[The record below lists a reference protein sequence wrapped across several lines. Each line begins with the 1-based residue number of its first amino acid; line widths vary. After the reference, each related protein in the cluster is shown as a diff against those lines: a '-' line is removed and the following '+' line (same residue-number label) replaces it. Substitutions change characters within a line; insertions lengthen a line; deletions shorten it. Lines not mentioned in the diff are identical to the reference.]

1 MKDTLIKILKLVVP
15 IGIGLY
21 LTWYFVSNLTDK
33 DIVDIKSSFVEA
45 NYFWVAL
52 SLVLAFLS
60 HFSRAYRWLFVLE
73 PMGYKPKLINSY
85 HAVMSGY
92 IINYTV
98 PRSGEVARAG
108 LMATYEDIPFE
119 KGFATIVAE
128 RVIDMLM
135 FLIIFFI
142 SGLLQVNADEISS
155 ITQQDGE
162 PSYLIWYILGGMF
175 IFGIIG
181 LLFYLKHAK
190 LRSFV
195 NAKLLGFLE
204 GLKAIWTMKKK
215 WAFLGHTIF
224 IWTCYVGMIW
234 VSAQAFPQTADMP
247 IGCVFAAF
255 VVGAAAI
262 GATPGGLGLYPLWIT
277 GALLVYNIDFKAF
290 GAFMWVTQTALIVV
304 LGLLSLFL
312 IQRQPKSIQVNQHDQ
327 ENGVHPG

>member
-1 MKDTLIKILKLVVP
+1 MKDQLIKILKLVVP

-21 LTWYFVSNLTDK
+21 LTWYFLAGLSEK
-33 DIVDIKSSFVEA
+33 DIQEIKNSFREA
-45 NYFWVAL
+45 NYFWVVL
-52 SLVLAFLS
+52 SLLLAFLS

-108 LMATYEDIPFE
+108 LMATYEKIPFE

-128 RVIDMLM
+128 RVIDLLM
-135 FLIIFFI
+135 FMIVFFI
-142 SGLLQVNADEISS
+142 SGLLQVNSKEINS

-162 PSYLIWYILGGMF
+162 PSYTIWYILGGMF
-175 IFGIIG
+175 ILGIIG
-181 LLFYLKHAK
+181 LIIYFKNQK
-190 LRSFV
+190 VKTFV
-195 NAKLLGFLE
+195 NEKLLGFLE

-215 WAFLGHTIF
+215 WAFIAHTIF

-234 VSAQAFPQTADMP
+234 VSAQAFPQTQDMP
-247 IGCVFAAF
+247 IGCIFAAF

-277 GALLVYNIDFKAF
+277 GALMAYGIDFKAF
-290 GAFMWVTQTALIVV
+290 GAFMWVTQTGLLVV

-312 IQRQPKSIQVNQHDQ
+312 IQRQPKLAQAT
-327 ENGVHPG
+327 ENE

>member
-1 MKDTLIKILKLVVP
+1 MKDRIIKILKIVVP

-21 LTWYFVSNLTDK
+21 LTWYFIDGMSEK
-33 DIVDIKSSFVEA
+33 DVEDVKNA
-45 NYFWVAL
+45 FREADYAWVAL
-52 SLVLAFLS
+52 SLVIMFLS

-73 PMGYKPKLINSY
+73 PLGYKPKLVNSY
-85 HAVMSGY
+85 HSVMSGY

-128 RVIDMLM
+128 RVIDLVM
-135 FLIIFFI
+135 FAIVFFI
-142 SGLLQVNADEISS
+142 SGLLQVNNDEIKS
-155 ITQQDGE
+155 ITERDGE

-175 IFGIIG
+175 LFGVIG
-181 LLFYLKHAK
+181 LIIYLKNQKVKNFINEK
-190 LRSFV
+190 LR
-195 NAKLLGFLE
+195 GFLE

-215 WAFLGHTIF
+215 WAFIGHTIF
-224 IWTCYVGMIW
+224 IWACYVGAIW
-234 VSAQAFPQTADMP
+234 VTAQAFPQTKDMP
-247 IGCVFAAF
+247 IGLVFAAF

-277 GALLVYNIDFKAF
+277 GALAAYGIEFKAF
-290 GAFMWVTQTALIVV
+290 GAFAWVTQTGLLVV

-312 IQRQPKSIQVNQHDQ
+312 IQRKPKLRTESKNDQ
-327 ENGVHPG
+327 

>member
-1 MKDTLIKILKLVVP
+1 MKDQLIKILKIVIP

-21 LTWYFVSNLTDK
+21 LTWYFIAGLSEK
-33 DIVDIKSSFVEA
+33 DIQDIKDSFREA
-45 NYFWVAL
+45 NYFWVVL
-52 SLVLAFLS
+52 SLILMFLS

-92 IINYTV
+92 VINYTV

-128 RVIDMLM
+128 RVIDLLM
-135 FLIIFFI
+135 FAIVFFI
-142 SGLLQVNADEISS
+142 SGLLQVNNDEISS
-155 ITQQDGE
+155 ITEQDGE

-175 IFGIIG
+175 ILGIIG
-181 LLFYLKHAK
+181 LVIYFKNQKLKK
-190 LRSFV
+190 FV
-195 NAKLLGFLE
+195 NEKLLGFWE

-215 WAFLGHTIF
+215 WAFIGHTVF
-224 IWTCYVGMIW
+224 IWSCYIASIW
-234 VSAQAFPQTADMP
+234 LTAQAFPQTEGMS
-247 IGCVFAAF
+247 IGLVFAAF

-277 GALLVYNIDFKAF
+277 GALMAYGIDFKAF
-290 GAFMWVTQTALIVV
+290 GAFMWVTQTGLLVV

-312 IQRQPKSIQVNQHDQ
+312 IQRQPKRISANKNDQ
-327 ENGVHPG
+327 

>member
-1 MKDTLIKILKLVVP
+1 MKDQLIKILKIVVP

-21 LTWYFVSNLTDK
+21 LTWYFLAGLSEK
-33 DIVDIKSSFVEA
+33 EIQEIKNSFSEA
-45 NYFWVAL
+45 NYFWVVL
-52 SLVLAFLS
+52 SLILAFLS
-60 HFSRAYRWLFVLE
+60 HLSRAYRWLFVLE

-108 LMATYEDIPFE
+108 LMATYEKIPFE

-128 RVIDMLM
+128 RVVDLM
-135 FLIIFFI
+135 MFAIVFFI
-142 SGLLQVNADEISS
+142 SGLLQVNSKEISS
-155 ITQQDGE
+155 ITQRDGE
-162 PSYLIWYILGGMF
+162 PSYMIWYILGGMF
-175 IFGIIG
+175 ILGIIG
-181 LLFYLKHAK
+181 LIIYFKNQK
-190 LRSFV
+190 VKSFV
-195 NAKLLGFLE
+195 NEKLIGFWE

-215 WAFLGHTIF
+215 WAFIAHTVF

-234 VSAQAFPQTADMP
+234 VSAQAFPQTQDMP
-247 IGCVFAAF
+247 IGCIFAAF

-277 GALLVYNIDFKAF
+277 GALMAYGIDFKAF
-290 GAFMWVTQTALIVV
+290 GAFMWVTQTGLLVV

-312 IQRQPKSIQVNQHDQ
+312 IQRQPKLTPDE
-327 ENGVHPG
+327 END

>member
-1 MKDTLIKILKLVVP
+1 M
-15 IGIGLY
+15 
-21 LTWYFVSNLTDK
+21 TWYFIAGLSSK
-33 DIVDIKSSFVEA
+33 DINDIKTSFREA

-60 HFSRAYRWLFVLE
+60 HLSRAYRWLFVLE

-92 IINYTV
+92 VINYTV
-98 PRSGEVARAG
+98 PRAGEVARAG
-108 LMATYEDIPFE
+108 LMATYEKIPME

-142 SGLLQVNADEISS
+142 SGLLQVNAKEISN

-162 PSYLIWYILGGMF
+162 QSFLIWYIVGAFLVLGF
-175 IFGIIG
+175 IG
-181 LLFYLKHAK
+181 LFIYVKNPKLKK
-190 LRSFV
+190 FV
-195 NAKLLGFLE
+195 NEKLLGFWE
-204 GLKAIWTMKKK
+204 GLRAIWTMKKK
-215 WAFLGHTIF
+215 WAFLAHTIF
-224 IWTCYVGMIW
+224 IWGCYVGMIW
-234 VSAQAFPQTADMP
+234 VSAQAFPQTENLP
-247 IGCVFAAF
+247 IGCIFAMF

-277 GALLVYNIDFKAF
+277 GALAAYDIDFKAF
-290 GAFMWVTQTALIVV
+290 GAFMWVTQTGLIVI

-312 IQRQPKSIQVNQHDQ
+312 IQRQPKLNQEVSDDQ
-327 ENGVHPG
+327 

>member
-1 MKDTLIKILKLVVP
+1 MKDQLIKILKIVVP

-21 LTWYFVSNLTDK
+21 LTWYFIDGLSEK
-33 DIVDIKSSFVEA
+33 DIQDIKDSFREA
-45 NYFWVAL
+45 DYFWVAL
-52 SLVLAFLS
+52 SLILMFLS

-73 PMGYKPKLINSY
+73 PMGYKPRLVNSY
-85 HAVMSGY
+85 HAVMAGY

-128 RVIDMLM
+128 RVIDLLM
-135 FLIIFFI
+135 FAIVFFI
-142 SGLLQVNADEISS
+142 SGLLQVNNDEIKN

-162 PSYLIWYILGGMF
+162 SSNIIWYILGGMVVL
-175 IFGIIG
+175 GLIG
-181 LLFYLKHAK
+181 LIIFFKNK
-190 LRSFV
+190 KVKSFV
-195 NAKLLGFLE
+195 NEKLLGFWE

-215 WAFLGHTIF
+215 WAFLGHTVF
-224 IWTCYVGMIW
+224 IWSCYVGSLW
-234 VSAQAFPQTADMP
+234 VTAQAFPQTENMT
-247 IGCVFAAF
+247 IGLVFAAF

-277 GALLVYNIDFKAF
+277 AALAAYGIEFKAF
-290 GAFMWVTQTALIVV
+290 GAFAWVTQTGLLVV

-312 IQRQPKSIQVNQHDQ
+312 IQRQPKQNTAKGNDQ
-327 ENGVHPG
+327 

>member
-1 MKDTLIKILKLVVP
+1 MKDQLIKILKIVVP

-21 LTWYFVSNLTDK
+21 LTWYFIDGMSPK
-33 DIVDIKSSFVEA
+33 DIEDIKTSFRDA
-45 NYFWVAL
+45 NYFWVVL
-52 SLVLAFLS
+52 SLIIMFLS

-128 RVIDMLM
+128 RVIDLLM
-135 FLIIFFI
+135 FAIVFFI
-142 SGLLQVNADEISS
+142 SGVLQVNNDEIKNITEQEGESS
-155 ITQQDGE
+155 N
-162 PSYLIWYILGGMF
+162 LIWYILAGMF
-175 IFGIIG
+175 VLGLIG
-181 LLFYLKHAK
+181 LIIYLKNQK
-190 LRSFV
+190 VKKFV
-195 NAKLLGFLE
+195 NEKLLGFWE

-215 WAFLGHTIF
+215 WAFLGHTVF
-224 IWTCYVGMIW
+224 IWSCYVVSIW
-234 VSAQAFPQTADMP
+234 VIAQAFPQTQDMP
-247 IGCVFAAF
+247 IGLVFAAF

-277 GALLVYNIDFKAF
+277 GALAAYGYDFKAF
-290 GAFMWVTQTALIVV
+290 GAFAWVTQTGLLVV

-312 IQRQPKSIQVNQHDQ
+312 IQRQPKQNTAPNNDQ
-327 ENGVHPG
+327 

>member
-1 MKDTLIKILKLVVP
+1 MKNNLIKILKIVVP

-21 LTWYFVSNLTDK
+21 LTWYFIAGLSSK
-33 DIVDIKSSFVEA
+33 DINDIKTSFREA

-60 HFSRAYRWLFVLE
+60 HLSRAYRWLFVLE

-92 IINYTV
+92 VINYTV
-98 PRSGEVARAG
+98 PRAGEVARAG
-108 LMATYEDIPFE
+108 LMATYEKIPME

-142 SGLLQVNADEISS
+142 SGLLQVNAKEISN

-162 PSYLIWYILGGMF
+162 QSFLIWYIVGAFLVLGF
-175 IFGIIG
+175 IG
-181 LLFYLKHAK
+181 LFIYVKNPKLKK
-190 LRSFV
+190 FV
-195 NAKLLGFLE
+195 NEKLLGFWE
-204 GLKAIWTMKKK
+204 GLRAIWTMKKK
-215 WAFLGHTIF
+215 WAFLAHTIF
-224 IWTCYVGMIW
+224 IWGCYVGMIW
-234 VSAQAFPQTADMP
+234 VSAQAFPQTENLP
-247 IGCVFAAF
+247 IGCIFAMF

-277 GALLVYNIDFKAF
+277 GALAAYDIDFKAF
-290 GAFMWVTQTALIVV
+290 GAFMWVTQTGLIVV

-312 IQRQPKSIQVNQHDQ
+312 IQRQPKLNQEVSDDQ
-327 ENGVHPG
+327 

>member
-1 MKDTLIKILKLVVP
+1 MKSTLIKILKIVLP
-15 IGIGLY
+15 IGLGLY
-21 LTWYFVSNLTDK
+21 LTWYFINGLSEK
-33 DIVDIKSSFVEA
+33 DVQDIKDSFSEA
-45 NYFWVAL
+45 NYFWVVL
-52 SLVLAFLS
+52 SLILAFLS

-128 RVIDMLM
+128 RVIDLM
-135 FLIIFFI
+135 MFAIVFFI
-142 SGLLQVNADEISS
+142 SGLLQVNSEEIQN
-155 ITQQDGE
+155 ITKQDGE
-162 PSYLIWYILGGMF
+162 TSYMIWYILGGMF
-175 IFGIIG
+175 ILGIIG
-181 LLFYLKHAK
+181 LIVYFKNQK
-190 LRSFV
+190 VKSFV
-195 NAKLLGFLE
+195 NEKLLGFWE

-215 WAFLGHTIF
+215 WAFLGHTVF

-234 VSAQAFPQTADMP
+234 VSAQAFPQTENMS
-247 IGCVFAAF
+247 IGLVFAAF

-277 GALLVYNIDFKAF
+277 GALMAYGIDFKAF
-290 GAFMWVTQTALIVV
+290 GAFMWVTQTGLLVV

-312 IQRQPKSIQVNQHDQ
+312 IQRQPKLTPDKKNDQ
-327 ENGVHPG
+327 

>member
-1 MKDTLIKILKLVVP
+1 MKDKLIKILKIALP
-15 IGIGLY
+15 IGVGLY
-21 LTWYFVSNLTDK
+21 LTWYFISGLSEK
-33 DIVDIKSSFVEA
+33 DIQDIKDSFKEA
-45 NYFWVAL
+45 NYFWVVL
-52 SLVLAFLS
+52 SLILAFLS

-128 RVIDMLM
+128 RVIDLM
-135 FLIIFFI
+135 MFAIIFFI
-142 SGLLQVNADEISS
+142 SGLLQVNADEING
-155 ITQQDGE
+155 ITEQDGE

-181 LLFYLKHAK
+181 LVIYFKNQKLKK
-190 LRSFV
+190 FV
-195 NAKLLGFLE
+195 NEKLLGFWE

-215 WAFLGHTIF
+215 WAFIAHTIF
-224 IWTCYVGMIW
+224 IWSCYVGMIW

-247 IGCVFAAF
+247 IGLVFAAF

-277 GALLVYNIDFKAF
+277 GALMAYGIDFKAF
-290 GAFMWVTQTALIVV
+290 GAFMWVTQTGLLVV

-312 IQRQPKSIQVNQHDQ
+312 IQRQPKRISADKNDQ
-327 ENGVHPG
+327 

>member
-1 MKDTLIKILKLVVP
+1 LKDQLIKILKLVVP
-15 IGIGLY
+15 IGVGLY
-21 LTWYFVSNLTDK
+21 LTWYFISGLSEK
-33 DIVDIKSSFVEA
+33 DIQDIKDSFREA

-52 SLVLAFLS
+52 SLILMFLS

-73 PMGYKPKLINSY
+73 PMGYKPKLVNSY
-85 HAVMSGY
+85 HSVMSGY

-128 RVIDMLM
+128 RVVDLLM
-135 FLIIFFI
+135 FAIIFFI
-142 SGLLQVNADEISS
+142 SGLLQVNNDEIKN
-155 ITQQDGE
+155 ITEQDGE

-181 LLFYLKHAK
+181 LIVYLKNQK
-190 LRSFV
+190 VKSFV
-195 NAKLLGFLE
+195 NEKLLGFWE

-215 WAFLGHTIF
+215 WAFIAHTIF
-224 IWTCYVGMIW
+224 IWSCYVGSIW
-234 VSAQAFPQTADMP
+234 VTAQAFPQTADMP
-247 IGCVFAAF
+247 IGLVFAAF

-277 GALLVYNIDFKAF
+277 GALMAYGIDFKAF
-290 GAFMWVTQTALIVV
+290 GAFMWVTQTGLLVV

-312 IQRQPKSIQVNQHDQ
+312 IQRQPKQTTDVKS
-327 ENGVHPG
+327 EE

>member
-1 MKDTLIKILKLVVP
+1 MKDQLIKILKIVVP

-21 LTWYFVSNLTDK
+21 LTWYFIAGLSEK
-33 DIVDIKSSFVEA
+33 DIQDIKNSFRDA

-52 SLVLAFLS
+52 SLLLAFLS

-108 LMATYEDIPFE
+108 LMATYEKVPFE

-128 RVIDMLM
+128 RVIDLLM
-135 FLIIFFI
+135 FAIIFFI
-142 SGLLQVNADEISS
+142 SGLLQVNSAEINN

-162 PSYLIWYILGGMF
+162 PSYMIWYILGGMT
-175 IFGIIG
+175 ILGIIG
-181 LLFYLKHAK
+181 LIIYISNQKVKSL
-190 LRSFV
+190 V
-195 NAKLLGFLE
+195 NEKLLGFWE

-215 WAFLGHTIF
+215 WAFLAHTIF
-224 IWTCYVGMIW
+224 IWGCYVGMIW

-247 IGCVFAAF
+247 IGCIFAAF

-277 GALLVYNIDFKAF
+277 GALMAYDIDFKAF
-290 GAFMWVTQTALIVV
+290 GAFMWVTQTGLIVV

-312 IQRQPKSIQVNQHDQ
+312 IQRQPKLTPDDKNDQ
-327 ENGVHPG
+327 

>member
-1 MKDTLIKILKLVVP
+1 MKNQLIKILKIVVP

-21 LTWYFVSNLTDK
+21 LTWYFVAGLSEK
-33 DIVDIKSSFVEA
+33 DILDIKNSFREA

-92 IINYTV
+92 VINYTV

-108 LMATYEDIPFE
+108 LMATYEKIPFE

-128 RVIDMLM
+128 RVVDLLM
-135 FLIIFFI
+135 FAIVFFI
-142 SGLLQVNADEISS
+142 SGLLQVNSKEISS
-155 ITQQDGE
+155 ITRQDGE
-162 PSYLIWYILGGMF
+162 PSYMIWYILGGMF
-175 IFGIIG
+175 ILGIIG
-181 LLFYLKHAK
+181 LIVYFKSPK
-190 LRSFV
+190 VKSFV
-195 NAKLLGFLE
+195 NEKLMGFWE

-215 WAFLGHTIF
+215 WAFLAHTLF

-234 VSAQAFPQTADMP
+234 VSAQAFPQTQDMS
-247 IGCVFAAF
+247 IGLVFAAF

-277 GALLVYNIDFKAF
+277 GALMAYGIDFKAF
-290 GAFMWVTQTALIVV
+290 GAFMWVTQTGLLVV

-312 IQRQPKSIQVNQHDQ
+312 IQRQPKLTSETENDQ
-327 ENGVHPG
+327 

>member
-1 MKDTLIKILKLVVP
+1 M
-15 IGIGLY
+15 
-21 LTWYFVSNLTDK
+21 TWYFIAGLSSK
-33 DIVDIKSSFVEA
+33 DINDIKTSFREA

-60 HFSRAYRWLFVLE
+60 HLSRAYRWLFVLE

-92 IINYTV
+92 VINYTV
-98 PRSGEVARAG
+98 PRAGEVARAG
-108 LMATYEDIPFE
+108 LMATYEKIPME

-142 SGLLQVNADEISS
+142 SGLLQVNAKEIST

-162 PSYLIWYILGGMF
+162 QSFLIWYIVGAFLVLGF
-175 IFGIIG
+175 IG
-181 LLFYLKHAK
+181 LFIYVKNPKLKK
-190 LRSFV
+190 FV
-195 NAKLLGFLE
+195 NEKLLGFWE
-204 GLKAIWTMKKK
+204 GLRAIWTMKKK
-215 WAFLGHTIF
+215 WAFLAHTIF
-224 IWTCYVGMIW
+224 IWGCYVGMIW
-234 VSAQAFPQTADMP
+234 VSAQAFPQTENLP
-247 IGCVFAAF
+247 IGCIFAMF

-277 GALLVYNIDFKAF
+277 GALAAYDIDFKAF
-290 GAFMWVTQTALIVV
+290 GAFMWVTQTGLIVV

-312 IQRQPKSIQVNQHDQ
+312 IQRQPKLNQEVSDDQ
-327 ENGVHPG
+327 

>member
-1 MKDTLIKILKLVVP
+1 MKDQLIKILKLVVP
-15 IGIGLY
+15 IGVGLY
-21 LTWYFVSNLTDK
+21 LTWYFISGLSEK
-33 DIVDIKSSFVEA
+33 DIQDIKDSFREA

-52 SLVLAFLS
+52 SLILMFLS

-73 PMGYKPKLINSY
+73 PMGYKPKLVNSY
-85 HAVMSGY
+85 HSVMSGY

-128 RVIDMLM
+128 RVVDLLM
-135 FLIIFFI
+135 FAIIFFI
-142 SGLLQVNADEISS
+142 SGLLQVNNDEIKN
-155 ITQQDGE
+155 ITEQDGE

-181 LLFYLKHAK
+181 LIVYLKNQK
-190 LRSFV
+190 VKSFV
-195 NAKLLGFLE
+195 NEKLLGFWE

-215 WAFLGHTIF
+215 WAFIAHTIF
-224 IWTCYVGMIW
+224 IWSCYVGSIW
-234 VSAQAFPQTADMP
+234 VTAQAFPQTADMP
-247 IGCVFAAF
+247 IGLVFAAF

-277 GALLVYNIDFKAF
+277 GALMAYGIDFKAF
-290 GAFMWVTQTALIVV
+290 GAFMWVTQTGLLVV

-312 IQRQPKSIQVNQHDQ
+312 IQRQPKQTTDVKS
-327 ENGVHPG
+327 EE

>member
-1 MKDTLIKILKLVVP
+1 M
-15 IGIGLY
+15 
-21 LTWYFVSNLTDK
+21 TWYFIAGLSSK
-33 DIVDIKSSFVEA
+33 DINDIKTSFREA

-60 HFSRAYRWLFVLE
+60 HLSRAYRWLFVLE

-92 IINYTV
+92 VINYTV
-98 PRSGEVARAG
+98 PRAGEVARAG
-108 LMATYEDIPFE
+108 LMATYEKIPME

-142 SGLLQVNADEISS
+142 SGLLQVNAKEISN

-162 PSYLIWYILGGMF
+162 QSFLIWYIVGAFLVLGF
-175 IFGIIG
+175 IG
-181 LLFYLKHAK
+181 LFIYVKNPKLKK
-190 LRSFV
+190 FV
-195 NAKLLGFLE
+195 NEKLLGFWE
-204 GLKAIWTMKKK
+204 GLRAIWTMKKK
-215 WAFLGHTIF
+215 WAFLAHTIF
-224 IWTCYVGMIW
+224 IWGCYVGMIW
-234 VSAQAFPQTADMP
+234 VSAQAFPQTENLP
-247 IGCVFAAF
+247 IGCIFAMF

-277 GALLVYNIDFKAF
+277 GALAAYDIDFKAF
-290 GAFMWVTQTALIVV
+290 GAFMWVTQTGLIVV

-312 IQRQPKSIQVNQHDQ
+312 IQRQPKLNQEVSDDQ
-327 ENGVHPG
+327 